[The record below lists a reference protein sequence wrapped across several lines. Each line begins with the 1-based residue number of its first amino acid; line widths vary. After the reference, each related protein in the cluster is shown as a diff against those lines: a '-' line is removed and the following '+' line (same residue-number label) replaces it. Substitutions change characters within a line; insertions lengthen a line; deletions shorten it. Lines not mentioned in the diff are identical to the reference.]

1 MKCTPSG
8 ASRTHSRGCRRC
20 RRPSGPLPSTRASGE
35 RPPLLPRPCPQR
47 SRLARPTWLWVQ
59 VGSSYSYKIAFALQ
73 MVEKHSAA
81 SASSVL
87 RPPPA
92 APRRPSRPLLMAET
106 AVWVPYASPTHVRAT
121 ASSTVDADLMVS
133 VDGAGFASAN
143 LQDDASCSVDPS
155 LDRHRPD
162 ACSPHSVDG
171 AECGECAGE

>member
-1 MKCTPSG
+1 MPPQQSKAKKERMSCAPALISQS
-8 ASRTHSRGCRRC
+8 AAV
-20 RRPSGPLPSTRASGE
+20 PSGPTTASPAPVPAQTAHPN
-35 RPPLLPRPCPQR
+35 RISAQKRYIL
-47 SRLARPTWLWVQ
+47 
-59 VGSSYSYKIAFALQ
+59 
-73 MVEKHSAA
+73 VEKHSAA

-143 LQDDASCSVDPS
+143 LQDHASYSCMLRSEVSGPQLGPAS
-155 LDRHRPD
+155 TGCLL
-162 ACSPHSVDG
+162 AALSGWC
-171 AECGECAGE
+171 